1 VPCSLFT
8 GRTEAVLN
16 RQTKRAMKR
25 QGGETPAPQERRRP
39 SQAPPHRERTSAKQ
53 FTREVKAEMKKVA
66 WPSRAEVV
74 NSTIIVLVSV
84 VFMTLIIFGMDY
96 SFARFVLYL
105 FE

>member
-1 VPCSLFT
+1 M
-8 GRTEAVLN
+8 N

-25 QGGETPAPQERRRP
+25 GGGEGAPPPERRRP
-39 SQAPPHRERTSAKQ
+39 APPPPHRERTTAKQ

-66 WPSRAEVV
+66 WPSRGEVV

-84 VFMTLIIFGMDY
+84 VFMTTLIFGMDY